1 MLHGGAV
8 VITAASQQEGTRFK
22 SASRLGPFSVEFGC
36 SPSGGIPG
44 FSPVTPAPSHS
55 PKTYMLDSKMTL
67 GVNVSLSQ
75 CLFLCVTPAIDWC
88 SVCGLPHLLP
98 CNRCDRLLPPKT
110 LN

>member
-8 VITAASQQEGTRFK
+8 VITAASQQQGTRFK

-55 PKTYMLDSKMTL
+55 HT
-67 GVNVSLSQ
+67 
-75 CLFLCVTPAIDWC
+75 C
-88 SVCGLPHLLP
+88 
-98 CNRCDRLLPPKT
+98 
-110 LN
+110 